1 MGKKEK
7 AIGNDVDGAVNKRS
21 PYLWA
26 RRQWDFAIVRSHRTL
41 LFWQITAVVAL
52 VLLTFSVMYGY
63 THISKPKL
71 QPYVIEVDSQSGDVQ
86 FAGMLEGRP
95 LDTNDAVIRNYL
107 IEFIKSTRGVSTDMV
122 VLKRSRQEAYF
133 MATRSAQAQITEMIR
148 QEDPFSMA
156 QRNIRRDV
164 KFRLFERVSEQTWR
178 AEWVEQ
184 VRQDGVIQEQVA
196 MSGTFSFT
204 RSQPQTQEEA
214 EQNPFG
220 LYFDSFDMG
229 EVRL

>member
-1 MGKKEK
+1 MGKKKQE
-7 AIGNDVDGAVNKRS
+7 IGNDVTGEVSGQS

-26 RRQWDFAIVRSHRTL
+26 RRQWDFAIIRSHRGL
-41 LFWQITAVVAL
+41 LVWQVTAIVSL

-71 QPYVIEVDSQSGDVQ
+71 QPYVIEVDPSSGNVR
-86 FAGMLEGRP
+86 FAGMLQGRM
-95 LDTNDAVIRNYL
+95 LEANDAVIRNYL
-107 IEFIKSTRGVSTDMV
+107 IDFIKSTRSVSTDMV
-122 VLKRSRQEAYF
+122 VLKRTRQQAYF
-133 MATRSAQAQITEMIR
+133 MATRSAQNQITQMVQ
-148 QEDPFSMA
+148 QEDPFTMA
-156 QRNIRRDV
+156 QQNIRRDI

-178 AEWVEQ
+178 AEWTEQ
-184 VRQDGVIQEQVA
+184 MRQDGVITEQVA

-204 RSQPQTQEEA
+204 RAQPETPEEA